1 MCKCPHLQPS
11 SAKIDF
17 RAYCSQY
24 THTKEKSEIEKKYN
38 SLIRKLSTYLVIA
51 AGMKMAESNK
61 NPFYHLVQFVRLEKW
76 D

>member
-1 MCKCPHLQPS
+1 MCKCPHSYPS
-11 SAKIDF
+11 SAKIGF
-17 RAYCSQY
+17 CAYCSQY
-24 THTKEKSEIEKKYN
+24 THTKEKSEIKKYN
-38 SLIRKLSTYLVIA
+38 SHIRKLSTYLVIA